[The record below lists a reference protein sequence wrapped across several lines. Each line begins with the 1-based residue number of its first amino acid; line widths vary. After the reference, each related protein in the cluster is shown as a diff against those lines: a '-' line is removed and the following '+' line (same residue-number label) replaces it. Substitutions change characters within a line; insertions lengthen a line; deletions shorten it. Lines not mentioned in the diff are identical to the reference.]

1 MIQDVSNVSR
11 VKPDKHLWCSWIS
24 VGEILRMTHIAR
36 GLDSDGALLL
46 DIVVNGHILQL
57 PSHADISIKVIQLA
71 LQMIRLCGLLNCVFI
86 T

>member
-1 MIQDVSNVSR
+1 MSEPNLSHVFFA
-11 VKPDKHLWCSWIS
+11 CIS
-24 VGEILRMTHIAR
+24 YALLELDNLVINWMFLGEILRMTHIAR

-57 PSHADISIKVIQLA
+57 PSHADISIKVQE
-71 LQMIRLCGLLNCVFI
+71 QNY